1 MTKLVLRR
9 KGATLYAPSQDWA
22 DLMAE
27 LPEHVDLNVSAT
39 KARSLSQLGTY
50 WGALT
55 WVCANVEA
63 ASPWP
68 TKDELSDWLQLEVG
82 FVKHIAIPIPKG
94 DPIYYR
100 VPASKSFSE
109 CPQERFNAF
118 FEAVVA
124 RLTKLCGYDPVAAYI
139 AEQKQSDPAYSPR
152 VERAA

>member
-50 WGALT
+50 WGALA

-68 TKDELSDWLQLEVG
+68 TKDELSDWLQLETG
-82 FVKHIAIPIPKG
+82 FVRQIAILTKNG
-94 DPIYYR
+94 PIYYR
-100 VPASKSFSE
+100 VPASKSFAE
-109 CPQERFNAF
+109 CSQERFNAY
-118 FEAVVA
+118 FEAVTVE
-124 RLTKLCGYDPVAAYI
+124 LTKLCGYDPVAAYI
-139 AEQKQSDPAYSPR
+139 EHQKQAH
-152 VERAA
+152 AA